1 MSGLIVLDQF
11 HISSQPF
18 FFKMENARALL
29 DELMG
34 ADRNVVKGVDYVPK
48 ITFES
53 EHVCRYYLVDF
64 CPHELFTNTKSD
76 LGICKRLHDREMRDE
91 YRNSNKCGRLGY
103 EQEFF
108 DYLKKL
114 IHDLERR

>member
-76 LGICKRLHDREMRDE
+76 LGICKRLHDERCVTNIEIAINAVDLDMS
-91 YRNSNKCGRLGY
+91 RNFSIISKS
-103 EQEFF
+103 
-108 DYLKKL
+108 
-114 IHDLERR
+114 